1 MNKPLKH
8 ICIFCMFLL
17 IGGRATA
24 QVGEY
29 RSDLAIGINGGINLS
44 SVTFTPTIKTAYLI
58 GECGGITIRY
68 TCEKYFTAICA
79 VQMEIN
85 WAQRGW
91 KEVIEDGSNNTYQRV
106 TNYLEIPFMF
116 NMGWG
121 REQRGVR
128 FFINAGPQLNFFI
141 NEKETYGGFPWD
153 PSQRPNNVTEQ
164 YGKATENKFDYGI
177 CGGGGLDLS
186 TKIGHFVLE
195 GRYYYGLADIFS
207 NTKRDYFGRSG
218 NSSITVKLSYL
229 FDVLKTK

>member
-1 MNKPLKH
+1 MSKTLKH

-58 GECGGITIRY
+58 GKCGGITIRY

-106 TNYLEIPFMF
+106 TNY
-116 NMGWG
+116 
-121 REQRGVR
+121 
-128 FFINAGPQLNFFI
+128 
-141 NEKETYGGFPWD
+141 
-153 PSQRPNNVTEQ
+153 
-164 YGKATENKFDYGI
+164 
-177 CGGGGLDLS
+177 
-186 TKIGHFVLE
+186 
-195 GRYYYGLADIFS
+195 
-207 NTKRDYFGRSG
+207 
-218 NSSITVKLSYL
+218 
-229 FDVLKTK
+229 

>member
-1 MNKPLKH
+1 MSKTLKH

-128 FFINAGPQLNFFI
+128 FFIKQIRLWHLRRWRTRPEHENRALRPRRTLLLRLGRHLQQHQTGLFRSFGQLI
-141 NEKETYGGFPWD
+141 HHRQAE
-153 PSQRPNNVTEQ
+153 
-164 YGKATENKFDYGI
+164 
-177 CGGGGLDLS
+177 LS
-186 TKIGHFVLE
+186 IRRAE
-195 GRYYYGLADIFS
+195 DQMR
-207 NTKRDYFGRSG
+207 RS
-218 NSSITVKLSYL
+218 T
-229 FDVLKTK
+229 